1 MSEIKVDTI
10 GPRVDNGTLTI
21 GASGDTVSIPSGAT
35 LANAGTVTG
44 LPASAIS
51 SGTIATAR
59 LGSGTASSS
68 TFLRGDQTYAAT
80 ETNTP
85 NFLARKTGSA
95 QNLSHNT
102 YTLITFN
109 TEDIDTAS
117 DYDTG
122 TSRYTFSVAGTYW
135 VYVSIKADSTATN
148 DCLGVVT
155 ELRKN
160 GAQST
165 SLPQISDLKA
175 GYISGTERPT
185 QDAQTSSGGLRTFA
199 VNDYIEVYCAVK
211 TGTGGTAGR
220 IQAGDGYN
228 TFFSAYR
235 VS

>member
-1 MSEIKVDTI
+1 MSKLFVDQ
-10 GPRVDNGTLTI
+10 VDPKTATTLTL
-21 GASGDTVSIPSGAT
+21 GTSGDTVSIPSGVT
-35 LANAGTVTG
+35 IANAGTATG
-44 LPASAIS
+44 FGIS
-51 SGTIATAR
+51 SA
-59 LGSGTASSS
+59 
-68 TFLRGDQTYAAT
+68 
-80 ETNTP
+80 NTP

-117 DYDTG
+117 DYDTS

-148 DCLGVVT
+148 DMLGVVV

-160 GAQST
+160 GTQVSA
-165 SLPQISDLKA
+165 LPQISDLKA

-185 QDAQTSSGGLRTFA
+185 QDAQASAGALRTFA

-220 IQAGDGYN
+220 IQCGDGYN
-228 TFFSAYR
+228 SYFGAYKIT
-235 VS
+235 

>member
-1 MSEIKVDTI
+1 MSKLFVDQ
-10 GPRVDNGTLTI
+10 VDPKTATTLTL
-21 GASGDTVSIPSGAT
+21 GTSGDTVSIPSGVT
-35 LANAGTVTG
+35 IANAGTATG
-44 LPASAIS
+44 FGIS
-51 SGTIATAR
+51 SA
-59 LGSGTASSS
+59 
-68 TFLRGDQTYAAT
+68 
-80 ETNTP
+80 NTP

-117 DYDTG
+117 DYDTS

-148 DCLGVVT
+148 DMLGVVV

-160 GAQST
+160 GTQVSA
-165 SLPQISDLKA
+165 LPQISDLKA

-185 QDAQTSSGGLRTFA
+185 QDAQTSAGALRTFA

-220 IQAGDGYN
+220 IQCGDGYN
-228 TFFSAYR
+228 TFFGAYKIT
-235 VS
+235 

>member
-1 MSEIKVDTI
+1 MSKLFVDQVEPKTAT
-10 GPRVDNGTLTI
+10 TLTL
-21 GASGDTVSIPSGAT
+21 GTSGDTDSIPSGVT
-35 LANAGTVTG
+35 IANAGTATG
-44 LPASAIS
+44 FGIS
-51 SGTIATAR
+51 SA
-59 LGSGTASSS
+59 
-68 TFLRGDQTYAAT
+68 
-80 ETNTP
+80 NTP

-117 DYDTG
+117 DYDTS

-148 DCLGVVT
+148 DMLGVVV

-160 GAQST
+160 GTQVSA
-165 SLPQISDLKA
+165 LPQISDLKA

-185 QDAQTSSGGLRTFA
+185 QDAQASAGALRTFA

-220 IQAGDGYN
+220 IQCGDGYN
-228 TFFSAYR
+228 TFFGAYKIT
-235 VS
+235 

>member
-1 MSEIKVDTI
+1 M
-10 GPRVDNGTLTI
+10 GTLFVDKLDPQSGTSLEL
-21 GASGDTVSIPSGAT
+21 GSSGDTITIPSGAT
-35 LANAGTVTG
+35 IAN
-44 LPASAIS
+44 
-51 SGTIATAR
+51 
-59 LGSGTASSS
+59 SGTATGFGISS
-68 TFLRGDQTYAAT
+68 A
-80 ETNTP
+80 NTP

-117 DYDTG
+117 DYDTS

-148 DCLGVVT
+148 DCLGVVV

-160 GAQST
+160 GTQVSA
-165 SLPQISDLKA
+165 LPQISDLKA

-185 QDAQTSSGGLRTFA
+185 QDAQASAGALRTFA

-220 IQAGDGYN
+220 IQCGDGYN
-228 TFFSAYR
+228 SYFGAYKIT
-235 VS
+235 

>member
-1 MSEIKVDTI
+1 M
-10 GPRVDNGTLTI
+10 GTLFVDKLDPQSGTALEI
-21 GASGDTVSIPSGAT
+21 GSSGDTITIPSGAT
-35 LANAGTVTG
+35 ITN
-44 LPASAIS
+44 
-51 SGTIATAR
+51 
-59 LGSGTASSS
+59 SGTATGFGITS
-68 TFLRGDQTYAAT
+68 A
-80 ETNTP
+80 NTP

-95 QNLSHNT
+95 QSLSHNT

-109 TEDIDTAS
+109 TEDIDTAG

-148 DCLGVVT
+148 DMLGVVV

-160 GAQST
+160 GTQVSA
-165 SLPQISDLKA
+165 LPQISDLKA

-185 QDAQTSSGGLRTFA
+185 QDAQASAGALRTFA

-220 IQAGDGYN
+220 IQCGDGYN
-228 TFFSAYR
+228 SYFGAYKIT
-235 VS
+235 

>member
-1 MSEIKVDTI
+1 MSKLFVDQ
-10 GPRVDNGTLTI
+10 VDPKTATTLTL
-21 GASGDTVSIPSGAT
+21 GTSGDTVSIPSGVT
-35 LANAGTVTG
+35 IANAGTATG
-44 LPASAIS
+44 FGIS
-51 SGTIATAR
+51 SA
-59 LGSGTASSS
+59 
-68 TFLRGDQTYAAT
+68 
-80 ETNTP
+80 NTP

-117 DYDTG
+117 DYDTS

-148 DCLGVVT
+148 DMLGVVV

-160 GAQST
+160 GTQVSA
-165 SLPQISDLKA
+165 LPQISDLKA

-185 QDAQTSSGGLRTFA
+185 QDAQASAGALRTFA

-220 IQAGDGYN
+220 IQCGDGYN
-228 TFFSAYR
+228 TFFGAYKIT
-235 VS
+235 